1 MISEL
6 HAWFAAETHCFTGT
20 LNDMATE
27 AELISADEEFLQS
40 RLNELVGTNPGLSRV
55 LFIETNGNETTLK
68 HRNGSRW
75 FSFFRKTG

>member
-6 HAWFAAETHCFTGT
+6 HVWFAETHCFTGT

-40 RLNELVGTNPGLSRV
+40 RLLQVVPGRQV
-55 LFIETNGNETTLK
+55 ED
-68 HRNGSRW
+68 RRPQC
-75 FSFFRKTG
+75 